1 MAITFNNSQAPQH
14 QYVLPLLEKVMHVDS
29 WKLDNPNSTDFFDLN
44 IVVQEDI
51 KVIEG
56 ASDIDIAVENTNTV
70 ELDSTP
76 KYIKGNQNLWGLRN
90 PKWSLKKQVCDYYL
104 LTLSALINPDKYQKH
119 LDKRADMLSF
129 QFARYTDMAVGGEL
143 RHTRRFIDDSRIDE
157 GEIPLP
163 LREALQDSTLAS
175 TTSNISRHSAWQG
188 WYHFRRSWGTVAIK
202 WAVDTYK
209 LDGWNG
215 GYGGAKWATISD
227 TLYMYET
234 GKITQNSFID
244 TCFGLQHNNG
254 NYFNKWWAGAIQH
267 VLDANQ
273 VGCYCFLYEHASHI
287 VKKLVGK
294 EMIREMCSCLEN
306 SDWCETYNVYGGI
319 TGAKEVCH

>member
-1 MAITFNNSQAPQH
+1 MEITFANSQAPH
-14 QYVLPLLEKVMHVDS
+14 QQYALPLLTIAIKKIENG
-29 WKLDNPNSTDFFDLN
+29 DNSDDFFDLN
-44 IVVQEDI
+44 IIVQEDI

-56 ASDIDIAVENTNTV
+56 ASDTVENTNTV

-76 KYIKGNQNLWGLRN
+76 KYIKGNQNLWKLRN

-175 TTSNISRHSAWQG
+175 TTSNISRHAAWQG
-188 WYHFRRSWGTVAIK
+188 W
-202 WAVDTYK
+202 
-209 LDGWNG
+209 
-215 GYGGAKWATISD
+215 
-227 TLYMYET
+227 
-234 GKITQNSFID
+234 
-244 TCFGLQHNNG
+244 
-254 NYFNKWWAGAIQH
+254 
-267 VLDANQ
+267 
-273 VGCYCFLYEHASHI
+273 
-287 VKKLVGK
+287 
-294 EMIREMCSCLEN
+294 
-306 SDWCETYNVYGGI
+306 
-319 TGAKEVCH
+319 